1 MLKKLILLSAVICM
15 FITLSA
21 CSNKQTSSVN
31 SANNQKSQTNKL
43 KVVVSFNAVKEF
55 AEAIGKD
62 KIEVETII
70 PSGTEAHDFEP
81 KTKDLKALSDANVF
95 IYNGFGMEPWTD
107 ETLKAVNNK
116 DLIVV
121 NASKGFT
128 PITAGDSE
136 ASKSDRE
143 YDPHLWMS
151 LKGAENEAKNIKN
164 AFIKADPSNKDYF
177 EKNYSDFHNKLEQLY
192 NEYSSKFSTLQNKNF
207 VTGHAA
213 FAYLCKDFG
222 LKQNSIEGVFAEGE
236 PSAKKLKELVDY
248 CKEKHIKTIFVED
261 MVSPKVSET
270 LANQVGAKAQKI
282 YTIENSEGGKNY
294 IETMKNNL
302 DMIYN
307 SLK

>member
-1 MLKKLILLSAVICM
+1 MLKKLIFLSAIFCM
-15 FITLSA
+15 LLTFSS
-21 CSNKQTSSVN
+21 CSNKQTSPT
-31 SANNQKSQTNKL
+31 NNTSQSNKL
-43 KVVVSFNAVKEF
+43 KVVVSFNAIREF
-55 AEAIGKD
+55 AEAVGKD
-62 KIEVETII
+62 KVEIETII

-81 KTKDLKALSDANVF
+81 KTKDLKALSDAKIF
-95 IYNGFGMEPWTD
+95 IYNGFGMEPWSD

-116 DLIVV
+116 NLIVV
-121 NASKGFT
+121 NASTGST
-128 PITAGDSE
+128 PITAVDAES
-136 ASKSDRE
+136 SKSNE
-143 YDPHLWMS
+143 KYDPHLWMS
-151 LKGAENEAKNIKN
+151 LKGAENEAKNIKD
-164 AFIKADPSNKDYF
+164 AFVKADPSNKDYF
-177 EKNYSDFHNKLEQLY
+177 EKNYLDFYNKLEQLY
-192 NEYSSKFSTLQNKNF
+192 KDYNSKFSTLQNKNF

-213 FAYLCKDFG
+213 FAYLCRDFG

-282 YTIENSEGGKNY
+282 YTLENTEGGKDY